1 MTESISVFFGVE
13 DYSSLSASCIGG
25 RASTGVEFAEGGRKR
40 MSASP
45 LGSHWTS
52 NFLGFSV
59 PAATSQLGSLLRPS
73 RVGDERG
80 ERRKGGDRRSVGEA
94 LMLSLAAKTAALSG
108 IVGTS
113 GILDSS
119 FVDSSLVDLSFVDWS
134 FADSSFVDSS
144 FVDSSLADW
153 SFADS
158 SCARYH
164 SQYVDE
170 HCERSMVSQ
179 VSELLCSGVL

>member
-108 IVGTS
+108 IVGDIGYT
-113 GILDSS
+113 GLVLCGFILGGLILCG
-119 FVDSSLVDLSFVDWS
+119 LVFCGLIICGLIICGLVFGRLV
-134 FADSSFVDSS
+134 FCG
-144 FVDSSLADW
+144 LIL
-153 SFADS
+153 
-158 SCARYH
+158 
-164 SQYVDE
+164 
-170 HCERSMVSQ
+170 CEVPLPVR
-179 VSELLCSGVL
+179 